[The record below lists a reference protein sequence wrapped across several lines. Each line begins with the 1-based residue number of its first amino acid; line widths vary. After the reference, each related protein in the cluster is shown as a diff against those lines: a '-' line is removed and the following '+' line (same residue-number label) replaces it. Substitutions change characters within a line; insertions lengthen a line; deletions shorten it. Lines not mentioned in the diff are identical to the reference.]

1 MGFQRQKKDLFN
13 CMFLLVNCI
22 KIVAFICK
30 QAPEK
35 LKCFFW
41 RRIIIFHKYWLFCLY
56 SWHLH
61 FLWPFVFCLSF
72 ISNNLNNVT
81 SPSSNQRFWPDSR
94 LILHHHYGIN
104 FFVAE
109 SQKFL
114 PTKRLHA
121 TARSQEKWLFS
132 EATQSKTSVKYMYL
146 WYAWGKIGGFGIDW
160 YIYPSLK

>member
-1 MGFQRQKKDLFN
+1 
-13 CMFLLVNCI
+13 MFLLVNFI
-22 KIVAFICK
+22 KIVVFICK
-30 QAPEK
+30 QAPAK

-41 RRIIIFHKYWLFCLY
+41 RRIHVIIFHKYGLFCYIY

-61 FLWPFVFCLSF
+61 SLCPFVFCLSF

-81 SPSSNQRFWPDSR
+81 SPSSNQPISASD
-94 LILHHHYGIN
+94 LIPWWFFIIIME

-114 PTKRLHA
+114 LMKRLH
-121 TARSQEKWLFS
+121 TTSRSMEKWLFLQ
-132 EATQSKTSVKYMYL
+132 ATQSKTPVKYL
-146 WYAWGKIGGFGIDW
+146 GYAWGKTGGFGIDW